1 MQVFISNQVCKFY
14 MTSSYIYFILKEK
27 SYIIQ
32 FISKLNQFESLNMS
46 MLPQIENST
55 HKLYVG
61 NSKKEIN
68 FHNVFSWN
76 TIKCDLCEHTASK
89 STVLKRL
96 LTIRHKNKCGLK
108 KKKIHFEFMLNMWYN
123 YHFQNCTKN
132 KVKL

>member
-14 MTSSYIYFILKEK
+14 MTSSYIYFIFKEK

-46 MLPQIENST
+46 MVPQIENIT

-68 FHNVFSWN
+68 FHNIFSWN

-96 LTIRHKNKCGLK
+96 VTIKHKNKCAFLIK
-108 KKKIHFEFMLNMWYN
+108 SLLNFMVNMWYN
-123 YHFQNCTKN
+123 YHIQNCTK
-132 KVKL
+132 KTQ

>member
-14 MTSSYIYFILKEK
+14 MTSSYIYFIFKEK

-46 MLPQIENST
+46 MVPQIENIT

-68 FHNVFSWN
+68 FHNIFSWN

-96 LTIRHKNKCGLK
+96 VTIKHKNKCA
-108 KKKIHFEFMLNMWYN
+108 FFLNPFRIY
-123 YHFQNCTKN
+123 
-132 KVKL
+132 VKYVIQLSYPKLH